1 MMPPIIDVRALS
13 KKYSR
18 NAHAHLGYGL
28 TDLFDEL
35 FGRQRSLQLR
45 KDEFWAIRDVSF
57 TLEPGDTFGLVGRN
71 GAGKSTLL
79 KAMHGLT
86 KPDAGEVRVHGR
98 VQALINLQAG
108 FNPNL
113 SGRDNVLNATSLA
126 GLRRKQGLD
135 IMDEVIDFAELEQF
149 IDSPVRTYS
158 SGMKARLGF
167 GVAVHMRP
175 QVLLIDE
182 VLAVGDFA
190 FQNKCYTRMQ
200 QMKKTGV
207 TIVLVS
213 HSHAK
218 ILQLCERAIW
228 LDHGEVMQVG
238 KSKAVVQSYLDF
250 LEREEQKRLEKELGA
265 EEAVKAKR
273 QMPKDSGLYGPV
285 YDSGE
290 RITDIECALLVDGE
304 EADAVPVH
312 SELTVRFGFRLLER
326 VDDLHATLNFF
337 RKDGLLV
344 SAIATMKG
352 GELRH
357 IHQGRVVC
365 EVRIA
370 DFSFCPG
377 TYVIMLPICEGRS
390 YLYRNVVKEFFVSS
404 GGEVF
409 WGVNDLRYTCFVEN
423 RE

>member
-1 MMPPIIDVRALS
+1 MPTIIDVKQLS

-35 FGRQRSLQLR
+35 FNRTRNLELR
-45 KDEFWAIRDVSF
+45 KDEFWAIRNVSF
-57 TLEPGDTFGLVGRN
+57 SLEPGDTFGLVGRN

-86 KPDAGEVRVHGR
+86 KPDTGEVRVCGR

-113 SGRDNVLNATSLA
+113 SGRDNILNAASLT
-126 GLRRKQGLD
+126 GLRRQQGLE
-135 IMDEVIDFAELEQF
+135 IMDEVIEFAELDQF

-167 GVAVHMRP
+167 GVAVHMQP
-175 QVLLIDE
+175 DVLLIDE

-190 FQNKCYTRMQ
+190 FQNKCYMRMQ
-200 QMKKTGV
+200 QLKKQGV

-218 ILQLCERAIW
+218 ILQLCERALW
-228 LDHGEVMQVG
+228 LDRGKVMQAG
-238 KSKAVVQSYLDF
+238 KASEVVQSYLDF
-250 LEREEQKRLEKELGA
+250 LEREQQKGLTKEDAPESPG
-265 EEAVKAKR
+265 KPKR
-273 QMPKDSGLYGPV
+273 KVPKDSGLYGPV
-285 YDSGE
+285 YDSME
-290 RITDIECALLVDGE
+290 RIAEVECGLFVDGE
-304 EADAVPVH
+304 EVDAVPVH
-312 SELTVRFGFRLLER
+312 SELTVRFSFRLLDEIE
-326 VDDLHATLNFF
+326 DLHATLNFF

-357 IHQGRVVC
+357 VHHGRVVC

-390 YLYRNVVKEFFVSS
+390 YLYRDVVKEFFVSS

-409 WGVNDLRYTCFVEN
+409 WGVTDMTYTYYVEN